1 MAHPAAQAV
10 QNLASGL
17 QGCCTAGEK
26 NRPEGGLLFR
36 SMKGLRVLHVLGQ
49 RPEMTGSGIYVEA
62 LIRESRKHGIACCRI
77 AGVPAG
83 SLEKQAVR
91 SCVDEN
97 YVFFESE
104 ALDFPVVGMSDVMPY
119 RSSLFSQLKGRRLTA
134 YKAEFTRVLEETR
147 NRFRPDILHTNHLF
161 LLSALTRKRFPDLPM
176 ITTCHG
182 TDLRQV
188 EQCPHLSGFVR
199 RYCRHIDKIIALSD
213 DQKTEIRRVY
223 GVPPD
228 TVAVIGGGYD
238 ETIFT
243 RGPRRSAGTVQL
255 LYAGKWNRSKG
266 VPWLLRS
273 LIKITDRDWHLHMA
287 GSGSGPEY
295 GECIHLARQL
305 GSRVTLHGHV
315 SHLRLAELMKRAHIQ
330 VLPSFFEGLPLVL
343 FEGLASG
350 CRIVT
355 TELSGFREIFGKA
368 GGDTVRLIPLP
379 PLETIDRPYRKDE
392 ARLTDL
398 LCDSLLEMIATVR
411 RTPDVDDPQAEQIA
425 TEYTWSRVFERTLS
439 VYEEVANASVRRRG
453 M

>member
-1 MAHPAAQAV
+1 M
-10 QNLASGL
+10 
-17 QGCCTAGEK
+17 
-26 NRPEGGLLFR
+26 
-36 SMKGLRVLHVLGQ
+36 SMKDLRVLHVLGQ

-62 LIRESRKHGIACCRI
+62 LIRESRRHGIACCRI

-83 SLEKQAVR
+83 SLDNPAVR
-91 SCVDEN
+91 SCVDED
-97 YVFFESE
+97 YIFFESE
-104 ALDFPVVGMSDVMPY
+104 TLDFPVVGMSDVMPY
-119 RSSLFSQLKGRRLTA
+119 RSSLFRELKGRRLTA
-134 YKAEFTRVLEETR
+134 YKAEFTRVLEVAR
-147 NRFRPDILHTNHLF
+147 NRFRPHILHTNHLF

-176 ITTCHG
+176 VTTCHG

-188 EQCPHLSGFVR
+188 EHCPHLSGFVR

-223 GVPPD
+223 DVPPD
-228 TVAVIGGGYD
+228 TIAVIGGGYD

-243 RGPRRSAGTVQL
+243 RGPLRAAGTVQL

-273 LIKITDRDWHLHMA
+273 LMRITDRDWHLHMA

-295 GECIHLARQL
+295 DECIDLARQL

-315 SHLRLAELMKRAHIQ
+315 SHLRLAELMKQAHIQ
-330 VLPSFFEGLPLVL
+330 VLPSFFEGVPLVL

-350 CRIVT
+350 CRIIA
-355 TELSGFREIFGKA
+355 TELSGFRQIFGKA
-368 GGDTVRLIPLP
+368 RNDTVRLIPLP

-392 ARLTDL
+392 ARLIDL
-398 LCDSLLEMIATVR
+398 LSDSLLEMIATVER
-411 RTPDVDDPQAEQIA
+411 SPDPDDPQAEQIA

-439 VYEEVANASVRRRG
+439 VYEEIAEKCIERRE